1 MAERLDPDLAVVV
14 SAVPEWNGLDISATV
29 LSLGITN
36 RNYKVEIG
44 GEAFVVRL
52 PGRDTELLGI
62 DRATERDAAQAA
74 AAAGVAP
81 EVFGYVA
88 ERRALIT
95 RFVEADP
102 LPPED
107 LERDE
112 VLDAVV
118 TSMKAIHAMPLLR
131 STFDAFD
138 VVREYRRTASD
149 RGVSIPDAYEE
160 ALGAADAIRAAFETA
175 PMPAC
180 SCHNDLLNANLLMR
194 GGQVVIVDYDYA
206 GVGDRF
212 FDLGNIAINN
222 GMSQEAQR
230 RLLEKYFG
238 EVRPVHVARQ
248 ALMRVMSDFRE
259 AMWGVV
265 QQGISDLDFDYVEYA
280 NGHFARCLGSIED
293 PRFGDWVRDAADA
306 V

>member
-1 MAERLDPDLAVVV
+1 MAERLDPDLADVVA
-14 SAVPEWNGLDISATV
+14 AVPDWQGEEVSATV

-36 RNYKVEIG
+36 RNFKLEVG

-62 DRATERDAAQAA
+62 DRATEREAAAAA

-81 EVFGYVA
+81 EVFAYVA
-88 ERRALIT
+88 EHRALIT

-107 LERDE
+107 LERDD

-118 TSMKAIHAMPLLR
+118 TSLKAIHAMRPLR
-131 STFDAFD
+131 TTFNAFEI
-138 VVREYRRTASD
+138 VREYRATASA
-149 RGVSIPDAYEE
+149 RGVPIPDAYHE
-160 ALGAADAIRAAFETA
+160 ALAAADAIRTAFERS

-180 SCHNDLLNANLLMR
+180 SCHNDLLNANLLVR
-194 GGQVVIVDYDYA
+194 GGAVVIVDYDYA

-212 FDLGNIAINN
+212 FDLGNLAINN
-222 GMSQEAQR
+222 GMSDDAQG
-230 RLLEKYFG
+230 RLLGKYFG
-238 EVRPVHVARQ
+238 EVRPIHAARQ

-265 QQGISDLDFDYVEYA
+265 QQGISDLDFDYAAYA
-280 NGHFARCLGSIED
+280 GKHFARCLGSIDD
-293 PRFGDWVRDAADA
+293 PRFGSWLHDAADPA
-306 V
+306 

>member
-1 MAERLDPDLAVVV
+1 MAAPLDPDLAAVVAAVPAWRGLEV
-14 SAVPEWNGLDISATV
+14 SASV
-29 LSLGITN
+29 LSDGITN
-36 RNYKVEIG
+36 RNFKVDVG
-44 GEAFVVRL
+44 GGTFVARI

-62 DRATERDAAQAA
+62 DRATEREAAEAA

-81 EVFGYVA
+81 EVFAYVE

-95 RFVEADP
+95 RFVVADA

-107 LERDE
+107 LERDD

-118 TSMKAIHAMPLLR
+118 RSLKGIHGMAPLR
-131 STFDAFD
+131 TRFDTFET
-138 VVREYRRTASD
+138 VREYRTTATE
-149 RGVSIPDAYEE
+149 RNVPIPAAYED
-160 ALGAADAIRAAFETA
+160 ALAAADAIRTSFDRS
-175 PMPAC
+175 PMSTC

-194 GGQVVIVDYDYA
+194 DGAVVIVDYDYA
-206 GVGDRF
+206 GTGDRF
-212 FDLGNIAINN
+212 FDLGNLAINN
-222 GMSQEAQR
+222 GMSEDAQR

-265 QQGISDLDFDYVEYA
+265 QQGISDLDFDYVAYA
-280 NGHFARCLGSIED
+280 DKHFARCLGSIDD
-293 PRFGDWVRDAADA
+293 PRFGVWLRDAAEA
-306 V
+306 I